1 MLARIDGF
9 LGRLVF
15 RFVGLLTTG
24 ITIAAAYAAYQ
35 TLNSG
40 DGMKSIIAFLM
51 FGAGAVIAAA
61 LTRYCFSSKRTFGD
75 IIQAIEGNDTEV
87 GPARRPRKS
96 S

>member
-1 MLARIDGF
+1 MLGRIDGF

-24 ITIAAAYAAYQ
+24 IAIAAAYAAYQ

-40 DGMKSIIAFLM
+40 DGIKSIIAFLM
-51 FGAGAVIAAA
+51 FGAGAVIAVA

-75 IIQAIEGNDTEV
+75 FIQAIEGSDAEA
-87 GPARRPRKS
+87 GPERPRKS